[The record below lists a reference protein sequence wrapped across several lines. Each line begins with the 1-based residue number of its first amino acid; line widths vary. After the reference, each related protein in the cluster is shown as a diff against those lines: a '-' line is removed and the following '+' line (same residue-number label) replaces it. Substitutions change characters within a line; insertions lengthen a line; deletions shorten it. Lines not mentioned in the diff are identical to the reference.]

1 MIDFFFFLNHTF
13 WSTLNLSLGVR
24 SDPLYGYVIF
34 DCHATTDYK
43 CNQKKKMLNELFDS
57 NFSTHLKLQY
67 LIPYILCATK
77 LNRASRII
85 NRFWLFVLIEI
96 AAFREMD

>member
-1 MIDFFFFLNHTF
+1 MAMLFLIAMRPRIINVTK
-13 WSTLNLSLGVR
+13 R
-24 SDPLYGYVIF
+24 
-34 DCHATTDYK
+34 
-43 CNQKKKMLNELFDS
+43 KKMLNELFDS

-96 AAFREMD
+96 AALREMD

>member
-1 MIDFFFFLNHTF
+1 
-13 WSTLNLSLGVR
+13 
-24 SDPLYGYVIF
+24 
-34 DCHATTDYK
+34 
-43 CNQKKKMLNELFDS
+43 MLNDLFDS